1 MGLVKP
7 KTILLTAQIKLG
19 EPNSKTQVTT
29 WAIQNGQVILKM
41 FFSQELSKHNDLK
54 FQNCGI
60 FLHETIDM
68 LLYQ

>member
-19 EPNSKTQVTT
+19 ERNSKTQVTT
-29 WAIQNGQVILKM
+29 SAIQNGQVILKM
-41 FFSQELSKHNDLK
+41 IFSQELSKDNDLK
-54 FQNCGI
+54 IQNCGI
-60 FLHETIDM
+60 FLHKTIDM